1 MCTEPYADQFQPKA
15 TDLAMASS
23 NSKIISVTDSST
35 NIMALKCKTTLSTNS
50 GQGAIKNNMG
60 FTSEKCD
67 VEAIGKQ
74 QQ

>member
-1 MCTEPYADQFQPKA
+1 
-15 TDLAMASS
+15 
-23 NSKIISVTDSST
+23 
-35 NIMALKCKTTLSTNS
+35 MALKCKTTLSTNS